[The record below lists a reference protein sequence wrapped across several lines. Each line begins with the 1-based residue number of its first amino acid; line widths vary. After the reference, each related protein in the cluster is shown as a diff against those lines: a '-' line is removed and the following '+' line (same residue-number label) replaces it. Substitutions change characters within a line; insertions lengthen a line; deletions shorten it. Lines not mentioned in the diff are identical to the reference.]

1 LAFGSGSATLGKHTA
16 APKNSGRIEIE
27 RETDMSKKTLKKC
40 TVADAYLA
48 VLADRGIDYLFANAG
63 TDFAPLIEA
72 LAKAQTLGTPIPEP
86 ITCPHEN
93 TAQHMAIGHYLVSG
107 RPQMTMMHVNVGTA
121 NGMNGLLNAA
131 RGYVPML
138 FTAGRTPTN
147 EDTLKGHRSLDIH
160 WTQEMYDQGGMTR
173 EAVKWDYELRN
184 AEQVET
190 IVDRALSI
198 AMSEPRGPV
207 YLSLPREVLSL
218 EIDEFTYDSP
228 TKVNPA
234 APPAPEPTALDEAA
248 SLLANAERP
257 VMITNWGGRNPG
269 VMEPLVAIAERFA
282 IPVVEYRNRYVAMP
296 PRHPMHAGYNPNPY
310 VEDADVIVVFDTA
323 VPWLPSQVRPPE
335 DCKVIH
341 IAADPMYTMVPVR
354 GFPAHLSLTSP
365 ADIAFRMML
374 PVMAEYEKAAAA
386 KIAARRDKITARHEE
401 LEEAWASKL
410 AKEKDQSPIS
420 PAFISHCL
428 NNLRDPDTIMVKE
441 SPLMGQYVDIDRPG
455 TMLNAGAA
463 SGLGHGMGVAL
474 GAQLAAPDKLVIGTE
489 GDGAYMFNVPISA
502 HYVAAEQNLPILWV
516 VFNNQ
521 HWQAVHRSTVGLN
534 PDGYAAKSNRQ
545 PLTHFSVEQH
555 YEKAVEVSGGAGFR
569 VTEPGDLMATLDK
582 ALNVVTGEKRQAL
595 VNVVCGPT

>member
-1 LAFGSGSATLGKHTA
+1 
-16 APKNSGRIEIE
+16 
-27 RETDMSKKTLKKC
+27 MSKKTLKKC
-40 TVADAYLA
+40 TVADAYLT

-296 PRHPMHAGYNPNPY
+296 PRHPMHAGYNPDPY

-341 IAADPMYTMVPVR
+341 IASDPMYTMVPVR

-582 ALNVVTGEKRQAL
+582 ALNMVTGEKRQAL

>member
-1 LAFGSGSATLGKHTA
+1 
-16 APKNSGRIEIE
+16 
-27 RETDMSKKTLKKC
+27 
-40 TVADAYLA
+40 
-48 VLADRGIDYLFANAG
+48 
-63 TDFAPLIEA
+63 
-72 LAKAQTLGTPIPEP
+72 
-86 ITCPHEN
+86 
-93 TAQHMAIGHYLVSG
+93 
-107 RPQMTMMHVNVGTA
+107 
-121 NGMNGLLNAA
+121 MNGLLNAA